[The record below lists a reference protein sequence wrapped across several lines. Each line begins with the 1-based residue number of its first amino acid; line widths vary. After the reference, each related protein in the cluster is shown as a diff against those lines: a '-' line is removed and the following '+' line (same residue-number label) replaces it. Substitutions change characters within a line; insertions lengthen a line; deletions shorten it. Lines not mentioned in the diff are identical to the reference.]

1 MTELSVDTVGLAVPV
16 HGRGLREHVR
26 VASVD
31 RNRFRLPGGG
41 FVGVGIGEMAW
52 IEASLPNRARG
63 ENTVGV
69 GLEEAK
75 QLISELIDEA
85 LLFID
90 PAGAREITT
99 ESGVTRTVSVED
111 PRVVRLDLVR
121 DFRLQDPAR
130 LTGLLDGLARV
141 PRDGRVK
148 VRRFA
153 DGRTGEAETLRVGPA
168 SWAATLYD
176 KHAESGGLADR
187 GSLRAEFRLR
197 SRQLSSVGAQQRH
210 GAVVTLS
217 DVSEERCDGMR
228 REWFDRARFG
238 SWVGGRRTIWDALRE
253 TDLSDREKIFF
264 VGWLQA
270 RNDSVITSISS
281 KTDRR
286 YRRLLASL
294 PDLDGVGGDVTMRL
308 NYDLGHEEVS

>member
-1 MTELSVDTVGLAVPV
+1 MAELSVDTVGVAIPV
-16 HGRGLREHVR
+16 KGRGVR
-26 VASVD
+26 PGVRAEFGE

-52 IEASLPNRARG
+52 IEASLPNRVRG
-63 ENTVGV
+63 ENTSGV
-69 GLEEAK
+69 GLDEAVEV
-75 QLISELIDEA
+75 IRGMVDEA
-85 LLFID
+85 LHFVEPSD
-90 PAGAREITT
+90 ARELSS
-99 ESGVTRTVSVED
+99 ESGVSGVVSVDD

-121 DFRLQDPAR
+121 DFKLSDPAR

-153 DGRTGEAETLRVGPA
+153 DGRTGQAETLRVGPA

-176 KHAESGGLADR
+176 KHVESGGLADR

-197 SRQLSSVGAQQRH
+197 SRQLTSVATQSRH
-210 GAVVTLS
+210 GAILTVS
-217 DVSEERCDGMR
+217 DLESNRCEGIR
-228 REWFDRARFG
+228 REWFDKAKFG
-238 SWVGGRRTIWDALRE
+238 TWVGGRSTIWDALRQTE
-253 TDLSDREKIFF
+253 LSDREKIFF

-286 YRRLLASL
+286 YRRILASI
-294 PDLDGVGGDVTMRL
+294 PDLEGAGGEVRMRL
-308 NYDLGHEEVS
+308 DYDSGREEVA